1 MDRQTLGEMDL
12 PAHIWEPFAQS
23 RAAIRCSP
31 GFLIYL
37 QGTEATCFY
46 YLKEGRVKSFIQSET
61 GGERV
66 LNIYRAGS
74 LFGEASFL
82 DELPRV
88 SSAVAL
94 PPCQLVPIDR
104 ELVTQAIS
112 RDPEL
117 ALAMMKYLART
128 VRLLSH
134 QVDQMAFRPA
144 QWRVARYLL
153 SPARAGGRP
162 PGSQAHL
169 APSLPA
175 SRGAVRPSFNDLAP
189 PGPGEPKFPR
199 ISAASAPNNAAVV
212 APHTTGARLLSF
224 IRFPL

>member
-94 PPCQLVPIDR
+94 TPCEIVPIDR
-104 ELVTQAIS
+104 EQVTAEFT
-112 RDPEL
+112 RNPGM
-117 ALAMMKYLART
+117 AMSMLKYLART
-128 VRLLSH
+128 VRLLSAH
-134 QVDQMAFRPA
+134 VDDMAFRPA
-144 QWRVARYLL
+144 EWRVAQYLL
-153 SPARAGGRP
+153 S
-162 PGSQAHL
+162 
-169 APSLPA
+169 
-175 SRGAVRPSFNDLAP
+175 
-189 PGPGEPKFPR
+189 
-199 ISAASAPNNAAVV
+199 AASGQDQVSCTQEEIASSISVSRVTVSRILNQFSRRGLV
-212 APHTTGARLLSF
+212 ALGYRSISLLD
-224 IRFPL
+224 RRTLETLCTP